1 MTGQTG
7 AVEVDGEEIAIE
19 ELGDEEPIVGAAA
32 LDPDG
37 WTYLVLARD
46 DQPAGEYEVEPSGVL
61 TDFVDCPPDDSVY
74 FAVPFA
80 KLREKPEEW
89 RSVEQIR
96 DAVAAGRVTR
106 RVIPGSELAP
116 LPAALVDEVR

>member
-1 MTGQTG
+1 MTGETA
-7 AVEVDGEEIAIE
+7 AVEVDGEEIAAE
-19 ELGDEEPIVGAAA
+19 ELGEADPIVGECA

-37 WTYLVLARD
+37 WTYLVLEQA

-61 TDFVDCPPDDSVY
+61 TDLVDCPADDSVY

-106 RVIPGSELAP
+106 RVIQGSELAP
-116 LPAALVDEVR
+116 LPAALVDDLR